1 MEKLKKIWKMY
12 NEIDNDCR
20 DMLKEMD
27 DKSAYEIC
35 MDIESAYTFLRML
48 IRIFP
53 DQNLICKF
61 GGTIVYYA
69 VAGNPTHIM
78 YAQLVLQCLPI
89 QWIEQSLY
97 GLVESSLSIETNAN
111 DDYVLRRSAELL
123 YMFHQHDNLKVFL
136 DRYCVESKNEDI
148 KEIYEDYSE

>member
-1 MEKLKKIWKMY
+1 MY
-12 NEIDNDCR
+12 DEIDNDCS

-27 DKSAYEIC
+27 DKSAHEIC
-35 MDIESAYTFLRML
+35 LDIDSAYTFLRIL
-48 IRIFP
+48 IRTFP

-61 GGTIVYYA
+61 GKTIVNAA

-78 YAQLVLQCLPI
+78 YAQLALQCLSP
-89 QWIEQSLY
+89 QWIKQNLY
-97 GLVESSLSIETNAN
+97 TLIEDCLSIEENAH

-136 DRYCVESKNEDI
+136 ERYCIDSKDEDI
-148 KEIYEDYSE
+148 KEIYEDYRK